1 MQRNAIKMTCFLKI
15 ATCMLYMLLL
25 IVSDNVIAENIVRHA
40 CNTQATFYKIA
51 SNYSMN
57 DANKITNATS
67 DGYMG
72 CVDLCI
78 EYPLCK
84 AFNYK
89 AVKTNEAICELL
101 HKDRTTN
108 PNDIVS
114 RAGWNYYD
122 TGLFAS
128 QVRLYA
134 LLHYCHL

>member
-1 MQRNAIKMTCFLKI
+1 MKRKNMLKSKKWAHVGLVVILLPIMIMIGEVTC
-15 ATCMLYMLLL
+15 
-25 IVSDNVIAENIVRHA
+25 ENIVRHA

-51 SNYSMN
+51 SNYFMN

-89 AVKTNEAICELL
+89 AVKTKEAICELL

-114 RAGWNYYD
+114 KAGWNYYD

-128 QVRLYA
+128 QVW
-134 LLHYCHL
+134 

>member
-1 MQRNAIKMTCFLKI
+1 MPYLQAAFCCHLT
-15 ATCMLYMLLL
+15 ALLAFKC
-25 IVSDNVIAENIVRHA
+25 INAENIVRHA

-57 DANKITNATS
+57 DANKITNTTS

-114 RAGWNYYD
+114 RSGWNYYD
-122 TGLFAS
+122 TGLYS
-128 QVRLYA
+128 TQVSFNEMLEVLMSMINNNA
-134 LLHYCHL
+134 

>member
-1 MQRNAIKMTCFLKI
+1 MKRKNMLKSEKWARVGLVVILLPIMIMIGEVTC
-15 ATCMLYMLLL
+15 
-25 IVSDNVIAENIVRHA
+25 ENIVRHA
-40 CNTQATFYKIA
+40 CNTPATFYKIA

-57 DANKITNATS
+57 DANKITNTTS

-114 RAGWNYYD
+114 KAGWNYYD

-128 QVRLYA
+128 QVW
-134 LLHYCHL
+134 